1 MSDWPDTFKI
11 WCWWWTKPHTVN
23 KVNFI
28 ENVFRS
34 RLTLVSSNDIITIKI
49 KKLTNVKNNKKKGSV
64 RGEKETN
71 DQIVWYAKRLF
82 AKILFLKNG
91 LRQLLFLEIIYMYEY
106 KVYNSHVFEKKPDS
120 RKCLIY
126 IFLSIAV
133 SYNSFGFKFWIFKP

>member
-1 MSDWPDTFKI
+1 MLRT
-11 WCWWWTKPHTVN
+11 T
-23 KVNFI
+23 
-28 ENVFRS
+28 R
-34 RLTLVSSNDIITIKI
+34 
-49 KKLTNVKNNKKKGSV
+49 KKGSV